1 MPSVS
6 YVSNIALKEEES
18 KYTAVEKLGADV
30 THIESFVA

>member
-18 KYTAVEKLGADV
+18 KHTVVEKLGEDV
-30 THIESFVA
+30 THIEIFIA